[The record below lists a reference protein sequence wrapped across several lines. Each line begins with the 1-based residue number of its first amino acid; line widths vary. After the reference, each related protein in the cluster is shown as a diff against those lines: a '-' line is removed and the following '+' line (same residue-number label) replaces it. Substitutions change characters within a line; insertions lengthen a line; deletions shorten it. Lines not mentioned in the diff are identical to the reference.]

1 MAVKRGNVE
10 RVMRWIKFLK
20 SIFALNMQQ
29 QVLQIPFKF
38 FVFIYKLQHVVF
50 MILTNLYQSLS
61 LLNKCNLVHEL
72 VMRGHIGGVL

>member
-1 MAVKRGNVE
+1 
-10 RVMRWIKFLK
+10 
-20 SIFALNMQQ
+20 
-29 QVLQIPFKF
+29 
-38 FVFIYKLQHVVF
+38 